1 MSSAANQAQQQS
13 LLSEL
18 KRVGTQQEQ
27 LKKAVS
33 EAIAFSDAKGET
45 LEIAHLRS
53 FPKPMNAE
61 SKQAET
67 RPAQQQLQ
75 QTQPAGK
82 IILCLHAN
90 ETGYHV

>member
-1 MSSAANQAQQQS
+1 MLGAVSSAANQAQQQL

-18 KRVGTQQEQ
+18 KRVGTQQEL

-33 EAIAFSDAKGET
+33 EAIAFSDANGET

-61 SKQAET
+61 SRQAES
-67 RPAQQQLQ
+67 RPAQQQQQ

-82 IILCLHAN
+82 HRLGFHAC
-90 ETGYHV
+90 

>member
-1 MSSAANQAQQQS
+1 MLGAVSSAANQAQQQL

-18 KRVGTQQEQ
+18 KRVGTQQEL

-45 LEIAHLRS
+45 LEIAHLKS

-61 SKQAET
+61 GRQAES
-67 RPAQQQLQ
+67 RPVQQQQQ

-82 IILCLHAN
+82 HRLGFHAC
-90 ETGYHV
+90 